1 MTYQAM
7 DSNSY
12 IYSQLSIDSVRSLIA
27 IHYDLAHPDSCKFY
41 IRGLHDNY
49 LISENNNKYIL
60 RIYRNNW
67 RSAEEI
73 GFELDLLSYLG
84 DKGAPV
90 SFPLRTKSGELKFET
105 DGPEGTRSAAL
116 FAYAN
121 GYAPGNDISTE
132 DSLLLGKSVANI
144 HQQTVNFKTKY
155 CRPILD
161 VPYLLDQSI
170 ITIAPFIGKDALAYI
185 KSLQRKFHQSFQQ
198 LSKDQEKYVICT
210 GDVNPTNF
218 HIHENQLT
226 LFDFDQCGYGYRA
239 FEIGKF
245 ISSVHNLTN
254 KNDHASAF
262 IAGYQQVRKLDQD
275 EIEAIPYFELLS
287 VIWVMAINAGN
298 AELIGH
304 KWLEEPFWTRK
315 FTILKQLDAQ
325 IFNK

>member
-1 MTYQAM
+1 M
-7 DSNSY
+7 DSNAY
-12 IYSQLSIDSVRSLIA
+12 IYSQRSIDSVRSLIA
-27 IHYDLAHPDSCKFY
+27 EHYALAQPDSCHFY
-41 IRGLHDNY
+41 ARGLHDNY
-49 LISENNNKYIL
+49 LISTNNDKYIL

-67 RSAEEI
+67 RSSEEI
-73 GFELDLLSYLG
+73 GFELDLLSFLG

-90 SFPLRTKSGELKFET
+90 SFPLRTKSGELKFEI
-105 DGPEGTRSAAL
+105 DSPEGTRSAAL

-121 GYAPGNDISTE
+121 GHAPGNDISTE
-132 DSLLLGKSVANI
+132 DSVLLGKTVANI
-144 HQQTVNFKTKY
+144 HQLTVNFKTKF

-161 VPYLLDQSI
+161 APYLLDESV
-170 ITIAPFIGKDALAYI
+170 ITIEPFIGKDELAYI
-185 KSLQRKFHQSFQQ
+185 KSLQRKFHQSFLQ
-198 LSKDQEKYVICT
+198 LSKDHEKYGICI

-218 HIHENQLT
+218 HIHEHQPT

-254 KNDHASAF
+254 KNDIASAF
-262 IAGYQQVRKLDQD
+262 IAGYQQVRQLDLD
-275 EIEAIPYFELLS
+275 EIAAIPYFELLS

-304 KWLEEPFWTRK
+304 KWLEAPFWTRK